1 MQTANYM
8 ACLVGFLI
16 FVPGPSSNL
25 KHSRFQ
31 ALGTPMGC
39 LGVQEAP
46 AGTKLAYIEF
56 KILFQNEKKNSMS
69 CRITTLLVQNGTIDK
84 VKYGSLTS

>member
-1 MQTANYM
+1 MCPHLPVQTANYM

-16 FVPGPSSNL
+16 FLPGPSSNP
-25 KHSRFQ
+25 KHSRFR

-39 LGVQEAP
+39 LAKQKVP

-56 KILFQNEKKNSMS
+56 KILFQNEKKIA
-69 CRITTLLVQNGTIDK
+69 CHVA
-84 VKYGSLTS
+84 